1 MGLVSK
7 NTAMRIALAYQEIER
22 GEQLL
27 AQVNEALAQRK
38 ERWPDKEEDLRDAL
52 GYRHRDLQLG
62 VPTGGGARQL
72 IGVSYELAVP
82 VIESHIANERAK
94 LAALSALART
104 ELAAAEPTAATQQ
117 VQP

>member
-1 MGLVSK
+1 MGLISK

-27 AQVNEALAQRK
+27 TDVRQALAQRK

-62 VPTGGGARQL
+62 VATGHNTRQL
-72 IGVSYELAVP
+72 IGVSYELSVP
-82 VIESHIANERAK
+82 VIEVHIANERAQ
-94 LAALSALART
+94 LAALSAVARS
-104 ELAAAEPTAATQQ
+104 ELDAPPAAVEPKGEAA
-117 VQP
+117 